1 MTDVPDRPWTAAHA
15 PRRIL
20 AIRLQALGDVVAT
33 LPYLQALRRALGCVE
48 IDFLTR
54 RAVANVPANLVLFR
68 RVYWIGGRR
77 RFRYQLLS
85 ALLLQPLLLLN
96 KYDVVVDLQNNRLSR
111 FVRRSLR
118 STAWSSFDR
127 FSPLHAGERTR
138 RTIEDAGFPLPRVT
152 AGLVLKEGNRG
163 LQVLRHTGMA
173 AERELVVLSPGGA
186 FPTRNWP
193 LDRYADFARLWRAAE
208 ARTVRAPRSSLAQ
221 GEGGSAAGA
230 ARQRPSKPG
239 WPDDSVPGSGHCA
252 GRAARN
258 LGGLRADAHGLGL
271 RRSDSGPVRFEP
283 ARLVGAA
290 RPSLSMSSFR

>member
-138 RTIEDAGFPLPRVT
+138 RTIRGRWLPAAAGHRGASLEGGQPRV
-152 AGLVLKEGNRG
+152 A
-163 LQVLRHTGMA
+163 
-173 AERELVVLSPGGA
+173 
-186 FPTRNWP
+186 
-193 LDRYADFARLWRAAE
+193 
-208 ARTVRAPRSSLAQ
+208 
-221 GEGGSAAGA
+221 GSAAYGHGRGTGTGRA
-230 ARQRPSKPG
+230 QPGGRISDAELASRPLRGLREAVARRGGPHSSCS
-239 WPDDSVPGSGHCA
+239 SVFPGSG
-252 GRAARN
+252 
-258 LGGLRADAHGLGL
+258 
-271 RRSDSGPVRFEP
+271 RRR
-283 ARLVGAA
+283 
-290 RPSLSMSSFR
+290 